1 MEGCWFLGWMHCQFF
16 VFRWDFAVS
25 HLGTYHNATQAEIS
39 ACQGQEQTRTDK
51 EKSQKQMTKRVIFY
65 SLTPELANQTVTQ
78 TANQTVNQTAN
89 QTVTQTANQTANQ
102 TVTQTPSANQ
112 TANQTPSANQTAAVS
127 YCQSVS
133 MSVTIHM
140 PAEHLILVLGNKAN
154 NIRSTHRF

>member
-39 ACQGQEQTRTDK
+39 ASQGQEQTRTDK

-78 TANQTVNQTAN
+78 TANQTVNLTAN
-89 QTVTQTANQTANQ
+89 QTVTQTANQ

-140 PAEHLILVLGNKAN
+140 PAEHLTLVLGNKEN
-154 NIRSTHRF
+154 NIRSTHRL